1 MYTLYIIK
9 DFFSYTYMSKIT
21 TTPLEYE
28 CECLEKKKF
37 RIVFDGDSTGNYI
50 VEYCQKCF
58 DSDDKQFMIS
68 TEVIV

>member
-1 MYTLYIIK
+1 MNPSALQPI
-9 DFFSYTYMSKIT
+9 
-21 TTPLEYE
+21 EYE

-50 VEYCQKCF
+50 IEYCQKCY

-68 TEVIV
+68 TEVLF

>member
-1 MYTLYIIK
+1 
-9 DFFSYTYMSKIT
+9 MSKNI

-28 CECLEKKKF
+28 CDCTEKKKF

-50 VEYCQKCF
+50 IEYCQKCY

-68 TEVIV
+68 EVMLS